1 MSENQKTDR
10 RIVRT
15 RQQLRQALFS
25 LVFEKSYDRISV
37 QDILDRA
44 NIGRSTFYAHFRD
57 KDDLL
62 LDAIPGKILDFDET
76 SDELVPSLVPIFTHA
91 QEFFDFFRALM
102 GNEGIALAFKTAHQQ
117 MMRDWLAH
125 INRLQ
130 AKGVA
135 SGLPPVVM
143 AHYLTGAF
151 GAVFQW
157 WLDEKMPYSPIEMDR
172 MFRQLTEQ
180 KIQS

>member
-1 MSENQKTDR
+1 MSETEKIDR
-10 RIVRT
+10 RIIRT
-15 RQQLRQALFS
+15 RQQLSQALFQ
-25 LVFEKSYDRISV
+25 LVFEKPYDRISV

-62 LDAIPGKILDFDET
+62 LDAVPDKILDFDET
-76 SDELVPSLVPIFTHA
+76 SDQLVPSLVPIFTHA
-91 QEFFDFFRALM
+91 QEYFDLFRALM
-102 GNEGIALAFKTAHQQ
+102 GSEGIALAFKMAQRQ

-130 AKGVA
+130 AKGIA
-135 SGLPPVVM
+135 SDLPPMVM

-157 WLDEKMPYSPIEMDR
+157 WLDERMPYSPEAMDR
-172 MFRQLTEQ
+172 MFRQLAEQ
-180 KIQS
+180 RK

>member
-1 MSENQKTDR
+1 MSETEKRDR
-10 RIVRT
+10 RIMRT
-15 RQQLRQALFS
+15 RQQLSQALFQ
-25 LVFEKSYDRISV
+25 LVFEKPYNRISV

-44 NIGRSTFYAHFRD
+44 NIGRSTFYAHFHD
-57 KDDLL
+57 KDGLL
-62 LDAIPGKILDFDET
+62 LDGVPDKILDFDET
-76 SDELVPSLVPIFTHA
+76 SDQLVPSLVPIFTHA
-91 QEFFDFFRALM
+91 QEYFDLFRALM
-102 GNEGIALAFKTAHQQ
+102 GSEGIALAFKAAQKQ
-117 MMRDWLAH
+117 MLRDWLAH

-130 AKGVA
+130 AKGIA

-157 WLDEKMPYSPIEMDR
+157 WLDEKMPYSPEKMDR

-180 KIQS
+180 KM